1 MPPLKVREHVELSRL
16 LGHISSQRLQKA
28 IDRETRMRPALMMLA
43 ATLTLATGVAVAD
56 ECRLKPKE
64 VVTRFID
71 ELYLQKHARTAFET
85 WVEPGYIQHNPL
97 AATGRDAAI
106 AFLEP
111 FFRDHPETEYSIKRI
126 IAEGNLVVVHS
137 HAKFAANDRGLAVV
151 DILRVEHCK
160 IAEHW
165 DVAQP
170 VPEKSANSN
179 GMF

>member
-1 MPPLKVREHVELSRL
+1 MRTPVL
-16 LGHISSQRLQKA
+16 LL
-28 IDRETRMRPALMMLA
+28 TA
-43 ATLTLATGVAVAD
+43 ATLIFAAAHAD
-56 ECRLKPKE
+56 ADACRLTPKE
-64 VVTRFID
+64 VVTKFIT
-71 ELYLQKHARTAFET
+71 ELYVEKRAREAFET

-111 FFRDHPETEYSIKRI
+111 FFQGHPDAVYSIKRI
-126 IAEGNLVVVHS
+126 IADGNLVAVHS
-137 HAKFAANDRGLAVV
+137 HAKFAAGDRGLAVV

-170 VPEKSANSN
+170 VAEKSANSN

>member
-1 MPPLKVREHVELSRL
+1 MRATVVL
-16 LGHISSQRLQKA
+16 LTATL
-28 IDRETRMRPALMMLA
+28 TFA
-43 ATLTLATGVAVAD
+43 ATLAHAE
-56 ECRLKPKE
+56 ECRLTPKE
-64 VVTRFID
+64 VVTQFMTKF
-71 ELYLQKHARTAFET
+71 YLEKKVREAFET

-97 AATGRDAAI
+97 AKTGRDAAI

-111 FFRDHPETEYSIKRI
+111 FFQSHPDASYSIKRI
-126 IAEGNLVVVHS
+126 IADGNLVAVHS
-137 HAKFAANDRGLAVV
+137 HAKFTADDRGLAVV
-151 DILRVEHCK
+151 DILRVDNCK

>member
-1 MPPLKVREHVELSRL
+1 MTKE
-16 LGHISSQRLQKA
+16 I
-28 IDRETRMRPALMMLA
+28 RMRPLVLLFTSAPLIFAASLA
-43 ATLTLATGVAVAD
+43 HSD
-56 ECRLKPKE
+56 DCRLTPKQVVTKFMTQFYVEKE
-64 VVTRFID
+64 VR
-71 ELYLQKHARTAFET
+71 AAFET
-85 WVEPGYIQHNPL
+85 WVTPGYIQHNPL

-111 FFRDHPETEYSIKRI
+111 FFQGHPEAVYSIKRI
-126 IAEGNLVVVHS
+126 IADGNLVAVHS
-137 HAKFAANDRGLAVV
+137 HAMFAAGDRGLAVI

>member
-1 MPPLKVREHVELSRL
+1 MRSPIL
-16 LGHISSQRLQKA
+16 LL
-28 IDRETRMRPALMMLA
+28 TA
-43 ATLTLATGVAVAD
+43 ATLTFAAAPAD
-56 ECRLKPKE
+56 AGGCRLTPKQ
-64 VVTRFID
+64 VVTQFITQFYVEKRVRD
-71 ELYLQKHARTAFET
+71 AFET

-111 FFRDHPETEYSIKRI
+111 FFQGHPDAVYSIKRI
-126 IAEGNLVVVHS
+126 IADGNLVAVHS
-137 HAKFAANDRGLAVV
+137 HARFTAGDRGLAVV

-170 VPEKSANSN
+170 VAEKSANSN

>member
-1 MPPLKVREHVELSRL
+1 MLTSAAL
-16 LGHISSQRLQKA
+16 
-28 IDRETRMRPALMMLA
+28 PAH
-43 ATLTLATGVAVAD
+43 TE
-56 ECRLKPKE
+56 ECRLTPKE
-64 VVTRFID
+64 VATRFIT
-71 ELYLQKHARTAFET
+71 EFYVEKRVRAAFET
-85 WVEPGYIQHNPL
+85 WVQPGYIQHNPL

-111 FFRDHPETEYSIKRI
+111 FFQGHPDAVYSIKRI
-126 IAEGNLVVVHS
+126 IADGNLVAVHS
-137 HAKFAANDRGLAVV
+137 HAKFAAGERGLAVV

-170 VPEKSANSN
+170 VPEKSANPN